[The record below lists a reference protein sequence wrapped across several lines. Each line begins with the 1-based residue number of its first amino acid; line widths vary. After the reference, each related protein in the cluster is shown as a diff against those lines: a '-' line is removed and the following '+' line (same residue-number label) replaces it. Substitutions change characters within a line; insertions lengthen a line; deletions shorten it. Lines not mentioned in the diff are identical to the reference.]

1 MSKGDVE
8 ILKSF
13 SYKLDFSIE
22 DGGHVTL
29 SYHSENENMLT
40 PFMFPNHSVIQEQN
54 FRTIDTCRCSSSHK
68 GKWVKKLKLGK
79 VFFAI
84 ERLQGVLLPAF
95 L

>member
-1 MSKGDVE
+1 M
-8 ILKSF
+8 F

-54 FRTIDTCRCSSSHK
+54 FRTIYTC
-68 GKWVKKLKLGK
+68 GWVKKWEMGK
-79 VFFAI
+79 KVEIGKSVFCHRKTSRGTTTCI
-84 ERLQGVLLPAF
+84 LMKS
-95 L
+95 